1 MAKITK
7 TKFSKFLDN
16 GIFAKGESVDNEDGL
31 NATGTGREIH
41 WIAIKG
47 SDGKWAVYYAFSS
60 GEIFI
65 RNYGEKLR
73 DLSSLPNVLEV
84 DSVVLSLYRK

>member
-16 GIFAKGESVDNEDGL
+16 EIFAKGESVDNEGGL

-47 SDGKWAVYYAFSS
+47 SDGKWAIYYAFSS

-73 DLSSLPNVLEV
+73 DLTNLSNIMNV
-84 DSVVLSLYRK
+84 DSTVLSLYRK